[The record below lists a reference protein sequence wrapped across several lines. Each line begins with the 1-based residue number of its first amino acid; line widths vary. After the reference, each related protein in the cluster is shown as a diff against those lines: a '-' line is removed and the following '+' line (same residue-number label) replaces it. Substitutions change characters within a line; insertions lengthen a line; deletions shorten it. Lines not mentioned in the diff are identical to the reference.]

1 MQDVGVDSRRK
12 LKDYWV
18 VEVLFL
24 GVKRLERE
32 VSPSAPSSVEVKNEL
47 SYKSTTPYAFMACTE
62 IILLDIS

>member
-1 MQDVGVDSRRK
+1 LQDVGVDSRRK

-47 SYKSTTPYAFMACTE
+47 SYTHTSRFYFLACVGTNSC
-62 IILLDIS
+62 LF